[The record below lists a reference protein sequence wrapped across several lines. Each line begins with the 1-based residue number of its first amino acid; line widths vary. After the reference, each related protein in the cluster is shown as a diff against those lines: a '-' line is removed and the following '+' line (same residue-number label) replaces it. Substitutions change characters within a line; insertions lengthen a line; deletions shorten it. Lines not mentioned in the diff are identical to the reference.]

1 MKRTAPRQKM
11 LNKVPFP
18 VLVIGTVVV
27 VLALAGII
35 IEALRP
41 KPLDFNSPD
50 IFSQVPTEI
59 PLKPVTAQQV
69 VDYLQGHGVAV
80 SDVKPYTNSR
90 LKAGQALALN
100 VQDQHV
106 AILSYNDMGA
116 LLNDRALLID
126 QGSGSMAAVGRDG
139 VTLAAPTPRPTDKAL
154 SERWNADS
162 LGNVLLL
169 TDKNMAAPLRSAL
182 LSHLTSLIVASVRPN
197 FPTPTPG

>member
-1 MKRTAPRQKM
+1 MKRTAPWQRIVG
-11 LNKVPFP
+11 KVPFP
-18 VLVIGTVVV
+18 ALVIGTVVV
-27 VLALAGII
+27 VLAFIGILI
-35 IEALRP
+35 QALRP

-50 IFSQVPTEI
+50 IFSQVPTEV

-80 SDVKPYTNSR
+80 SDVKPYTGSR

-106 AILSYNDMGA
+106 AILSYDDMKA
-116 LLNDRALLID
+116 LLSDRALLINE
-126 QGSGSMAAVGRDG
+126 GNAGITAAGRDG
-139 VTLAAPTPRPTDKAL
+139 ATLAAPTARPTDRAL

-182 LSHLTSLIVASVRPN
+182 LSHLTSLVVASVRPN

>member
-1 MKRTAPRQKM
+1 MKRPAPWQKM
-11 LNKVPFP
+11 IGKVPFP

-27 VLALAGII
+27 VLAFIGIF

-59 PLKPVTAQQV
+59 PLKTVTAQQV

-80 SDVKPYTNSR
+80 SDVKPYSNSR

-100 VQDQHV
+100 VQDQRI
-106 AILSYNDMGA
+106 AILSYDDMGA
-116 LLNDRALLID
+116 MLNDRALLLN
-126 QGSGSMAAVGRDG
+126 QGTGSMAAVGRDG
-139 VTLAAPTPRPTDKAL
+139 ATLAVPTARPTDKAL